1 MSGIKQTYHIGCENV
16 GQRIPNVSSWKVYNI
31 TTHKFIDIY
40 QKNRFVQCYDIEY
53 IKHIY
58 QNYLCA
64 IETGMNWYFL
74 QWYVLGH
81 TVEPIKLIYEC
92 MGCDT
97 LGVGALTWDY
107 VHWF

>member
-1 MSGIKQTYHIGCENV
+1 M
-16 GQRIPNVSSWKVYNI
+16 
-31 TTHKFIDIY
+31 DIY
-40 QKNRFVQCYDIEY
+40 KIKLICTVLKLHHYEMDYKN
-53 IKHIY
+53 IY
-58 QNYLCA
+58 FYWNYLWV

-74 QWYVLGH
+74 QWYILGH

>member
-1 MSGIKQTYHIGCENV
+1 MLILRQNGI
-16 GQRIPNVSSWKVYNI
+16 
-31 TTHKFIDIY
+31 HKTFLM
-40 QKNRFVQCYDIEY
+40 QLSRV
-53 IKHIY
+53 
-58 QNYLCA
+58 

-74 QWYVLGH
+74 QWYILGH

>member
-1 MSGIKQTYHIGCENV
+1 MQLSRV
-16 GQRIPNVSSWKVYNI
+16 
-31 TTHKFIDIY
+31 
-40 QKNRFVQCYDIEY
+40 
-53 IKHIY
+53 
-58 QNYLCA
+58 

-74 QWYVLGH
+74 QWYILGH